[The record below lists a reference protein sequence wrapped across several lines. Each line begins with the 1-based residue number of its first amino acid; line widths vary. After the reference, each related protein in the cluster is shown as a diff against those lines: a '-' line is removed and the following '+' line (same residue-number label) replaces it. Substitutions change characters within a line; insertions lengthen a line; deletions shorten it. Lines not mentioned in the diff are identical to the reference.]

1 MVVMNKEEAKELIL
15 KYNAGQCTPEEQQ
28 LVDNWY
34 QQFAADEGTGLS
46 ETDFEV
52 LKKEMWAAVPE
63 ETGTQKTHKLWPRI
77 AAAAS
82 IVLLAGAALWF
93 SRPYIPGLRN
103 ETSIVYTHDIAPGKN
118 RATIT
123 MEGGKRIALSDG
135 KSGVVVAAGKLSYD
149 DGSPVAGIS
158 GGSAMEMASVV
169 TPRGGTYEVVLP
181 DGSKVQLNAS
191 SSLKFPS
198 SFKSLAERRVELSGE
213 AYFEVTKNKK
223 QPFIVKS
230 RNQEVRVLGT
240 HFNINAYTDEANTR
254 TTLLEGS
261 ILINQKILKPNQQA
275 VQADGNISV
284 REVNANDA
292 IDWKNGEF
300 ICREEPLESLMKKIS
315 RWYDVEVVY
324 SNPELKER
332 TFSGSL
338 SRYDHVMDVLK
349 AMEFT
354 GTMKFKL
361 ENRTVRV
368 L

>member
-1 MVVMNKEEAKELIL
+1 MTKEEAKQLIL
-15 KYNAGQCTPEEQQ
+15 KYNAGQCSPEEQQ
-28 LVDNWY
+28 LVNQWY
-34 QQFAADEGTGLS
+34 EQFAADEAAGLS
-46 ETDFEV
+46 ETEFEA
-52 LKKEMWAAVPE
+52 LRKEMWAVAVPE
-63 ETGTQKTHKLWPRI
+63 ESAKQKTHKLWPRI

-93 SRPYIPGLRN
+93 SRSYIPGFQDER
-103 ETSIVYTHDIAPGKN
+103 SAQYVHDIAPGKN

-123 MEGGKRIALSDG
+123 LAGGKTIVLSDN
-135 KSGVVVAAGKLSYD
+135 KSGVVIAAGKLSYN
-149 DGSPVAGIS
+149 DGSPLGSIS
-158 GGSAMEMASVV
+158 GKNAMEMASVS
-169 TPRGGTYEVVLP
+169 TPKGGTYEVVLP

-191 SSLKFPS
+191 SSIKFPS
-198 SFKSLAERRVELSGE
+198 SFKNLAERRIELSGE
-213 AYFEVTKNKK
+213 AYFEVAKNKK

-292 IDWKNGEF
+292 IDWKNGVF
-300 ICREEPLESLMKKIS
+300 ICQEERLESLMKKIS
-315 RWYDVEVVY
+315 RWYDVEVIY
-324 SNPELKER
+324 SNPDLKER

-338 SRYDHVMDVLK
+338 SRYDHVIDVLK
-349 AMEFT
+349 ALEFAS
-354 GTMKFKL
+354 MVKFKL
-361 ENRTVRV
+361 ENRTIRV